1 MDKASQKPS
10 NRFIKYILASL
21 GLLSLS
27 LGVLGV
33 FLPLLP
39 TTPFL
44 LLSAALFMKSST
56 RLYHWLMNH
65 KLFGKYLQ
73 NYIHH
78 KVISKRT
85 KIASILLLWAV
96 ILTTIIFAIDKIIIK
111 ILLLAIAIAV
121 TVHIV
126 SFKSKIEK

>member
-1 MDKASQKPS
+1 MEVIRQPS
-10 NRFIKYILASL
+10 NRLLKYILASL
-21 GLLSLS
+21 GLISLS

-44 LLSAALFMKSST
+44 LLSAALFMRSSK

-73 NYIHH
+73 KYIHH

-85 KIASILLLWAV
+85 KIISLSLLWIL
-96 ILTTIIFAIDKIIIK
+96 ILTSIIFVIDKIIIK

-121 TVHIV
+121 TIHIL
-126 SFKSKIEK
+126 SFKSETEK